1 MFMCMDT
8 KTHNLLSFFGGV
20 FYQFWFKEMKTS
32 PAWFWVF
39 DFKSTKVNASS
50 KQEEHISIS

>member
-1 MFMCMDT
+1 MCMDT